1 MKAATRRIIEMG
13 TRVLNFSQAHPNPSA
28 GYAAALSRLEENLAR
43 ADQLSEQQRT
53 GIIEVRTATGQKREL
68 RRTIRRTHLVHLA
81 RVAEDAAEEAPDV
94 GRKFSISSRTTAAY
108 LSFRT
113 AARGVLAEAQNHK
126 ELLVRHGLV
135 DSVLESLAEALDKF
149 DAAVQQGT
157 EGRRSHVGASAELD
171 TVAEDMTQ
179 VVRVMD
185 GQNRFRFGSDPDAL
199 VEWESSSSTFGPL
212 RQAAAKPTPQAP
224 PVKGEGKLPA

>member
-28 GYAAALSRLEENLAR
+28 GYASALSRLAENLVR
-43 ADQLSEQQRT
+43 ADQLAEQQRS

-81 RVAEDAAEEAPDV
+81 RVAEAAAEEAPDM

-113 AARGVLAEAQNHK
+113 AARGILAEAQNHK
-126 ELLVRHGLV
+126 ELLVKHGLV

-185 GQNRFRFGSDPDAL
+185 GQNRFRFGGNPDAL
-199 VEWESSSSTFGPL
+199 VEWESSSTTFGPL
-212 RQAAAKPTPQAP
+212 RQAAAKPTAP
-224 PVKGEGKLPA
+224 ASTGTGEGKLKA

>member
-13 TRVLNFSQAHPNPSA
+13 TRVLNFSRAHPNPSA
-28 GYAAALSRLEENLAR
+28 GYAAALSRLTENLAQ
-43 ADQLSEQQRT
+43 AEQLAEQQRT
-53 GIIEVRTATGQKREL
+53 GIIEVRNATAHKREL
-68 RRTIRRTHLVHLA
+68 RRGIRRTHLVHLA
-81 RVAEDAAEEAPDV
+81 RVAEDAAEEAPDM
-94 GRKFSISSRTTAAY
+94 GRKFSISSRTNAAY

-113 AARGVLAEAQNHK
+113 AARGILAEAQNHK
-126 ELLVRHGLV
+126 ELLVKHGLV
-135 DSVLESLAEALDKF
+135 DSVLESLTDALAQF

-171 TVAEDMTQ
+171 TVAEEVIQ

-185 GQNRFRFGSDPDAL
+185 GQNRYRFGSDPDAL

-212 RQAAAKPTPQAP
+212 RQAAAKPTPQVP
-224 PVKGEGKLPA
+224 PGTGEVKPAA